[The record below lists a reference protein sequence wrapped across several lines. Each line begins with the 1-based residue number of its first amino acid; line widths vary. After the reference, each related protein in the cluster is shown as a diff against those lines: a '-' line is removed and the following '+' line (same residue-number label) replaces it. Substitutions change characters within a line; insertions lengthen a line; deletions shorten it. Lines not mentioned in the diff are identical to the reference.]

1 MKIYNGIK
9 DITENI
15 KNPVLTIGNFDGVHI
30 GHLEVIEKV
39 VKRAKTING
48 TSLVKIFDPHPRTF
62 FSPDSPQHLINTIE
76 QRLEIFK
83 NLGVDA
89 VIVQPF
95 NKEFASL
102 EAVEYVSKYLV
113 DKLKIK
119 EIHVSSKFRFGTRAL
134 GTTQL
139 LEVMSENNGFK
150 VVLTENKF
158 FRHTVVSS
166 TFIRNLILEGEME
179 LARFMLGRAYTIW
192 GEVYPD
198 TQRGTNLL
206 NTPTSNVTI
215 ENDLIP
221 SHGIYA
227 GAITLPDGKYP
238 AATYIGTRPT
248 FEGDKLVV
256 ESHILG
262 FSGNLY
268 GERLGVELFKKIRKD
283 KKFNHLHELLAQIQ
297 EDIEHVKEYLQRHK
311 DDPQLGQLTWR

>member
-1 MKIYNGIK
+1 MKIFNGIQEISEPLK
-9 DITENI
+9 
-15 KNPVLTIGNFDGVHI
+15 KPVLTIGNFDGVHI
-30 GHLEVIEKV
+30 GHVEVIEKV
-39 VKRAKTING
+39 VKRAKEIGG
-48 TSLVKIFDPHPRTF
+48 TSVVKVFNPHPRTF
-62 FSPDSPQHLINTIE
+62 FNPENPQHLISTMS
-76 QRLEIFK
+76 QRIEIFRK
-83 NLGVDA
+83 LGVDA
-89 VIVQPF
+89 VIIQPF
-95 NKEFASL
+95 DKEFASL
-102 EAVEYVSKYLV
+102 EAVKYVNDHLIK
-113 DKLKIK
+113 KLRIK
-119 EIHVSSKFRFGTRAL
+119 ELHVSSKFRFGKGAA
-134 GTTQL
+134 GTIQL
-139 LEVMSENNGFK
+139 LKEMSETNGFTL
-150 VVLTENKF
+150 VLTENMF

-227 GAITLPDGKYP
+227 GAIVLPDGKYP

-262 FSGNLY
+262 FNGNLY
-268 GERLGVELFKKIRKD
+268 GERLGVELFKKIRND
-283 KKFNHLHELLAQIQ
+283 KKFEHLHDLLAQIQ
-297 EDIEHVKEYLQRHK
+297 NDVEHVREYLQRHV
-311 DDPQLGQLTWR
+311 DDPQLGKLIWS